1 MTETRN
7 INYLLRKYNNDYTNG
22 EQRSDEYNKKMKQK
36 QRLYE
41 KLQLAEDLFLETPF
55 HLTNDD
61 KEQVKHL
68 IRMYPNFRKL
78 HGKASNEQIILS
90 FIFYTKIPLD
100 SNIKLDKYEITNKYN
115 LSHNTF
121 EIIICRLALE
131 YLKEVYI
138 IPTVPKDKNHEILLK
153 GK

>member
-41 KLQLAEDLFLETPF
+41 KLQLADDLFLETPF

-90 FIFYTKIPLD
+90 FIFYTKIPSD
-100 SNIKLDKYEITNKYN
+100 SNIKLDKYEITQKYQ
-115 LSHNTF
+115 LTHNTF

>member
-1 MTETRN
+1 MTETRD

-36 QRLYE
+36 QRLYK
-41 KLQLAEDLFLETPF
+41 KLQLAEELFLETPF

-78 HGKASNEQIILS
+78 HGKASNEQIILA

-100 SNIKLDKYEITNKYN
+100 SNIKLDKYEITSKYN

-121 EIIICRLALE
+121 EIIICRLTLE

-138 IPTVPKDKNHEILLK
+138 IPTIPKDKNHEILMK

>member
-90 FIFYTKIPLD
+90 FIFYTKIPYD
-100 SNIKLDKYEITNKYN
+100 NQIKLDKYEITERYN

-138 IPTVPKDKNHEILLK
+138 IPTIPKDKNHEILLK

>member
-41 KLQLAEDLFLETPF
+41 KLQLAEELFLETPF

-78 HGKASNEQIILS
+78 HGKASNEQIILT

-100 SNIKLDKYEITNKYN
+100 SNIKLDKYEITSKYN

-121 EIIICRLALE
+121 EIIICRLTLE

-138 IPTVPKDKNHEILLK
+138 IPTIPKDKNHEILMK

>member
-121 EIIICRLALE
+121 EIIICRLTLE

>member
-100 SNIKLDKYEITNKYN
+100 SNIKLDKYEITDKYN

>member
-41 KLQLAEDLFLETPF
+41 KLQLAEELFLETPF
-55 HLTNDD
+55 HLTKDD

-90 FIFYTKIPLD
+90 FIFYTKIPYD
-100 SNIKLDKYEITNKYN
+100 NQIKLDKYEITQKYQ
-115 LSHNTF
+115 LTHNTF

-138 IPTVPKDKNHEILLK
+138 IPTIPKDKNHEILLK